1 MADFRAGIVGVG
13 SRTVHGDLW
22 ARTLAQMPNVTIVR
36 LADEEPDALERTAA
50 EFGVD
55 LTSPDARSVLE
66 ADDLD
71 FVFVIVNTVDHQH
84 AEQVNAALDSGKHVL
99 TDKPLGVNTSEAAG
113 IARKADRAG
122 LKVAVGQVFRFAPQ
136 YEFVK
141 ERVGRGEL
149 GRIFQVEAGY
159 VHDLRPVWKAT
170 PWRRDPANPQNPWF
184 GGALHPIDLALWVGG
199 IVTEVCAV
207 ETKAST
213 EEEFPIN
220 DTAIILLKFASG
232 AIGRVWNT
240 FGIQQNPG
248 FQTFCNAFGDA
259 GSCWA
264 NANRNVVELH
274 TNWNV
279 DGVGGPMYVPFSGA
293 ANPNFDC
300 VADFLSSIKNDGT
313 PRSDAVQAVKNMAV
327 LDAAIKSVQSG
338 RFEPVEI
345 PEI

>member
-1 MADFRAGIVGVG
+1 MAEYRAGIVGVG

-22 ARTLAQMPNVTIVR
+22 AKTLASMPNVTILR
-36 LADEEPDALERTAA
+36 LSDEEPDALERTAKQ
-50 EFGVD
+50 FGVD
-55 LTSPDARSVLE
+55 HASSDPRTVLE

-71 FVFVIVNTVDHQH
+71 FVIVNTVDQLH
-84 AEQVNAALDSGKHVL
+84 AEQVSAALDGGKHVL
-99 TDKPLGVNTSEAAG
+99 TDKPLGVDTSEAVD
-113 IARKADRAG
+113 IARKADRTG

-141 ERVGRGEL
+141 EQVDSGKL

-159 VHDLRPVWKAT
+159 VHDLRPVWDAT

-199 IVTEVCAV
+199 TVAEVCAA
-207 ETKAST
+207 ETKASKP
-213 EEEFPIN
+213 EEFPIN
-220 DTAIILLKFASG
+220 DTAVILLKFASG
-232 AIGRVWNT
+232 SIGRVWNT

-248 FQTFCNAFGDA
+248 FQTFCNAFGDE

-264 NANRNVVELH
+264 NANRNEVELH

-279 DGVGGPMYVPFSGA
+279 KSVGGPMYVPFTGQ

-300 VADFLSSIKNDGT
+300 VADFISCIENGGS

-327 LDAAIKSVQSG
+327 LDAAIKSVGTG
-338 RFEPVEI
+338 RFEPVET